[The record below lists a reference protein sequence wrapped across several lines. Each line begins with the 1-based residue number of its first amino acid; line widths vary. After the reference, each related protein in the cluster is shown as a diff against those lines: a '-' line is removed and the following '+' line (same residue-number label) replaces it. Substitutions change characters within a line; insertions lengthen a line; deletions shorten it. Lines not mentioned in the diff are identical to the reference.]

1 MQDHP
6 TPHAPAPARSSGRP
20 GVSALTLTWIALVAL
35 AGVSLLLAHG
45 SHAHAWLG
53 WGVALVAW
61 VKGRLVA
68 TQFLE
73 VQHAGPVFRRI
84 VAVFTALAPL
94 GLMVMTFLG
103 R

>member
-1 MQDHP
+1 MADHDAS
-6 TPHAPAPARSSGRP
+6 HACSPVHRAGRP
-20 GVSALTLTWIALVAL
+20 ATGALTLTWIALVAL

-61 VKGRLVA
+61 VKGRMVA

-73 VQHAGPVFRRI
+73 AQHAGPVFRRI

-94 GLMVMTFLG
+94 GLMVMTWLG